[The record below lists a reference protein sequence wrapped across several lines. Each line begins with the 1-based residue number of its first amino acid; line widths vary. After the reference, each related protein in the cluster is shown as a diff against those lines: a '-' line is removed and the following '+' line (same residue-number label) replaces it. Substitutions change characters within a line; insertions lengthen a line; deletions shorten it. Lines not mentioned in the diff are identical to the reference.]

1 MCLVLPAVSG
11 KRDKPGYWIQHGLC
25 WIQQSGCKAL
35 RLTQA
40 GLWLRGFTVSVSV
53 PDTEL
58 DGKTSGSSPEP
69 ESSCHQGFKGTI
81 CAM

>member
-1 MCLVLPAVSG
+1 MLNSAE
-11 KRDKPGYWIQHGLC
+11 
-25 WIQQSGCKAL
+25 SGCKAQ

-40 GLWLRGFTVSVSV
+40 ALQLRGFTVSVSV

-58 DGKTSGSSPEP
+58 DGKTSGSNPEP
-69 ESSCHQGFKGTI
+69 QSSGHQRLSATI